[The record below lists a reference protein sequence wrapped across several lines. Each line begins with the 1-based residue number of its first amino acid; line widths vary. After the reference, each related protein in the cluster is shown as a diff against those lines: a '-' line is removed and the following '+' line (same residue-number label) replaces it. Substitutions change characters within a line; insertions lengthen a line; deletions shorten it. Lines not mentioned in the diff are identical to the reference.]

1 MVRSLPTKCLGFVG
15 GAQIGLG
22 DDFHQRH
29 AGAIEVDER
38 HRGMLVVQQLAGVL
52 LEVKPLDADPRRL
65 AVRHV
70 DHNLAFADDRR
81 FVLADLVALRQIRIE
96 VVLAVEHRLEVDL
109 GLQPEPGAHRLAHAF
124 LVDHRQ
130 HAGHGGIDERHMR
143 VRLAAERG
151 RCAGKQL
158 GLRGHLGMHF
168 HADDHFPVAG
178 CALDQL
184 RFRYR
189 CVHCGFAVRPLRF
202 RYAASWARG
211 KRRGSNRPS
220 SQPLPA
226 QRLPPCCSMNVA
238 KAASCWRINPIVC

>member
-1 MVRSLPTKCLGFVG
+1 MVRSLPTNAL
-15 GAQIGLG
+15 ASSAERRSGLLTISINATPERLRSTS
-22 DDFHQRH
+22 D
-29 AGAIEVDER
+29 IEACWSCSR
-38 HRGMLVVQQLAGVL
+38 LAGVL
-52 LEVKPLDADPRRL
+52 LEVKPLDADPRRV

-96 VVLAVEHRLEVDL
+96 VVLAVEYRLEIDL

-151 RCAGKQL
+151 RSAGKQL
-158 GLRGHLGMHF
+158 GLRGDLGMHF

-189 CVHCGFAVRPLRF
+189 CVHCGFAVLRCGSGTRSLRPRQAPRRPDLSACR
-202 RYAASWARG
+202 RAAR
-211 KRRGSNRPS
+211 
-220 SQPLPA
+220 
-226 QRLPPCCSMNVA
+226 
-238 KAASCWRINPIVC
+238 